1 MAGRPRGQAAGAPA
15 RPARVSVRHQRGLSA
30 KCCRLAQ
37 PRLTRRR
44 GRRTGAATTTGQ
56 RGARPGPS
64 LAAVELPGRR
74 WQVSERPFDK
84 TCAARLRTDS
94 RAGRDWITT
103 RRTPISCRATIA
115 WAAGRLHAE
124 RRRTCSARAG
134 EPRSTPERAY
144 FMTWPEATLACAA
157 REVTLYLAL
166 TSLRRPVVFS
176 QVSSLAC
183 RASATGPCSGSG
195 PGMHDDHGPP
205 PRTAEPVAEIPPGCL
220 HDEGHRLSWP
230 PRNACRRL
238 RAGCCGS
245 QRHRCRTPRSASF
258 EPAHR
263 SPSSACV

>member
-134 EPRSTPERAY
+134 EPRSTSERAY

-157 REVTLYLAL
+157 REVTLYLAV
-166 TSLRRPVVFS
+166 P
-176 QVSSLAC
+176 
-183 RASATGPCSGSG
+183 
-195 PGMHDDHGPP
+195 
-205 PRTAEPVAEIPPGCL
+205 
-220 HDEGHRLSWP
+220 
-230 PRNACRRL
+230 
-238 RAGCCGS
+238 
-245 QRHRCRTPRSASF
+245 
-258 EPAHR
+258 
-263 SPSSACV
+263 SPSSSASLSPVSFLARRRLSAAHILGSGLATLGPRGPSARTA